1 MGITTALFAGVS
13 GLDSQ
18 SNAISVIGD
27 NIANVSTPGFKER
40 RADFADVLGQS
51 ISTGGSSS
59 QIGAGSKTARISP
72 IFTQGTFETSA
83 RATDIAIEGRGFFVI
98 DSQQGRF
105 YSRAGLFQFN
115 DSGQLVDPNGG
126 RVQGFGIDPATGT
139 SNGQLGDVLLDTA
152 VAAPRVTAQIDMSV
166 NLDSRDVVTSP
177 FDPSNPNTS
186 SNHRTVVTVYD
197 SLGNPHQA
205 TVFYSKVSANT
216 WDYTVTLPP
225 ASTGTAPASPTDQ
238 FVVMAAGGSG
248 RLNFDS
254 AGSLAST
261 VPSPLSDVTF
271 DFQGGAAS
279 ADVTLNFGPVAGV
292 GTGDASTQFG
302 SDSTTNSFNQDGF
315 GAGLPQSVQFDQ
327 QGFLTVQYSNGQV
340 LNVAQVALAN
350 FANVEGLQSVGN
362 NNFSESSASG
372 QVLIGEA
379 QSGSFGSIRGSAIE
393 SSNVDL
399 AQQFVRMIVA
409 QRAFQANTRTISTTN
424 DLMGALV
431 SLGQ

>member
-13 GLDSQ
+13 GLGSQ

-27 NIANVSTPGFKER
+27 NIANASTPGFKER
-40 RADFADVLGQS
+40 RADFADLLGQS

-72 IFTQGTFETSA
+72 IFTQGTFESSA
-83 RATDIAIEGRGFFVI
+83 RSTDLAIEGRGFFIV
-98 DSQQGRF
+98 DGNQGRF

-115 DSGQLVDPNGG
+115 EEGRLVDPQGN
-126 RVQGFGIDPATGT
+126 RVQGFGIDPLTQT
-139 SNGQLGDVLLDTA
+139 SNGQLGDVVLDNA
-152 VAAPRVTAQIDMSV
+152 VSAPRVTGQVDMSV
-166 NLDSRDVVTSP
+166 NLDSREVITPP
-177 FDPSNPNTS
+177 FDPADPNGT

-197 SLGNPHQA
+197 SLGNAHQA
-205 TVFYSKVSANT
+205 TVFFTKTAGNT

-225 ASTGTAPASPTDQ
+225 SSTLTAPVNPTDQ
-238 FVVMAAGGSG
+238 FVEMTAGGSG
-248 RLNFDS
+248 QLVFDANGNLS
-254 AGSLAST
+254 ST
-261 VPSPLSDVTF
+261 VPSPLASPVF
-271 DFQGGAAS
+271 DFAGGAAS
-279 ADVTLNFGPVAGV
+279 ATVNLNFGPVAGV
-292 GTGDASTQFG
+292 GTGDASTQYG

-315 GAGLPQSVQFDQ
+315 GAGLPQSVAFDQ

-350 FANVEGLQSVGN
+350 FANVEGLTAVGN
-362 NNFSESSASG
+362 SNFSESSASG
-372 QVLIGEA
+372 QVLIGEP
-379 QSGSFGSIRGSAIE
+379 QTGVYGSIRGSAIE

>member
-261 VPSPLSDVTF
+261 VPSPYARACFSSVSIGGLLGGIATGGRYPATSSMYSSARRLPVPGWPRIQPTTSLRSSVTKNIRSASPRWAI
-271 DFQGGAAS
+271 DRIETRGRPSGVHSSRSTESGSPSSQAPKPGAAS
-279 ADVTLNFGPVAGV
+279 SA
-292 GTGDASTQFG
+292 
-302 SDSTTNSFNQDGF
+302 
-315 GAGLPQSVQFDQ
+315 
-327 QGFLTVQYSNGQV
+327 
-340 LNVAQVALAN
+340 
-350 FANVEGLQSVGN
+350 
-362 NNFSESSASG
+362 FSPIASSAR
-372 QVLIGEA
+372 
-379 QSGSFGSIRGSAIE
+379 SFAG
-393 SSNVDL
+393 
-399 AQQFVRMIVA
+399 
-409 QRAFQANTRTISTTN
+409 
-424 DLMGALV
+424 
-431 SLGQ
+431 